1 MVRPARR
8 TLLMAGNPSPMGE
21 TNLSA
26 PTAGRAPWDYDVQAG
41 GYRPSF
47 GLVPINALV
56 FTNYEYRVNSRIVG
70 NPEVMSIAK
79 WYLRSTSA
87 CAVIKEPVSALP
99 GSAFRG
105 TVETEDYLEGSLVWR
120 ERKRRKKVNPLF
132 L

>member
-1 MVRPARR
+1 MGNLQVRFLEGWAPA
-8 TLLMAGNPSPMGE
+8 MAPGHS
-21 TNLSA
+21 T
-26 PTAGRAPWDYDVQAG
+26 
-41 GYRPSF
+41 
-47 GLVPINALV
+47 
-56 FTNYEYRVNSRIVG
+56 
-70 NPEVMSIAK
+70 VMSIAK